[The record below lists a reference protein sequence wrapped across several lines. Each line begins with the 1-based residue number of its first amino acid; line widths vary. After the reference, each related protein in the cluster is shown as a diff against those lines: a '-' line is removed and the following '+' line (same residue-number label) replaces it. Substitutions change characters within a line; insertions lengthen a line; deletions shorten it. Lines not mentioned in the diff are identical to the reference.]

1 MFREQL
7 MNAGDAAVE
16 REAPLVAE
24 RDREAGMNEALP
36 EVGIVDDVPDRTF
49 ARDVRH
55 HPVQPQPV
63 AGLLPIFRHGL
74 AARADIP
81 AVRRQ

>member
-1 MFREQL
+1 MLREEL
-7 MNAGDAAVE
+7 MSSGDPSVE
-16 REAPLVAE
+16 RERPLVA
-24 RDREAGMNEALP
+24 DGNREPRVNETLP
-36 EVGIVDDVPDRTF
+36 VVRVVDDVPDRTF

-81 AVRRQ
+81 SVRRQ